1 MTPHERRPCPLTIR
15 LAQDLKI
22 RNMAERTIDA
32 YTYHAGKF
40 ADFINKPLDC
50 VTPEDVRSFQLHLI
64 EERKLAY
71 SSFNQAVCA
80 LRFLYT
86 HTIRVPWPVTMV
98 PFSKRP
104 KTLPIVLGRQEV
116 TELLRCTKNL
126 KQRTFITTLYA
137 TGMRFSEAANLK
149 LPDIDSKRMQ
159 IRITH
164 GKGSKQ
170 RQVPLSPR
178 LLDELRVYWNQFKPT
193 SLLFPGKT
201 PDKTYADT
209 TIQMAIKASASLAGI
224 NKNVTP
230 HTFRHSYATGLLEA
244 GVDLLTIS
252 RLLGHASFSTTM
264 VYLHC
269 RREHLI
275 STPSPLDWLPVQ
287 QLPTY
292 QPPAENVQP
301 SPDKLSPPEQ
311 QQPES
316 RQPPS

>member
-1 MTPHERRPCPLTIR
+1 
-15 LAQDLKI
+15 
-22 RNMAERTIDA
+22 
-32 YTYHAGKF
+32 
-40 ADFINKPLDC
+40 
-50 VTPEDVRSFQLHLI
+50 
-64 EERKLAY
+64 
-71 SSFNQAVCA
+71 
-80 LRFLYT
+80 
-86 HTIRVPWPVTMV
+86 
-98 PFSKRP
+98 
-104 KTLPIVLGRQEV
+104 
-116 TELLRCTKNL
+116 
-126 KQRTFITTLYA
+126 
-137 TGMRFSEAANLK
+137 
-149 LPDIDSKRMQ
+149 MQ

-178 LLDELRVYWNQFKPT
+178 LLDELRVYWKQFKPT

-209 TIQMAIKASASLAGI
+209 TIQMAIKAAAKLAGI

-292 QPPAENVQP
+292 QPAPELPMNKSVH
-301 SPDKLSPPEQ
+301 LSQDPIQNLIQETTSEQNSKANQKPPNNN
-311 QQPES
+311 
-316 RQPPS
+316 

>member
-1 MTPHERRPCPLTIR
+1 MTPHGKRPCNLTVR
-15 LAQDLKI
+15 LAEDMRI
-22 RNMAERTIDA
+22 RNLAHRTIDA
-32 YTYHAGKF
+32 YTFHAARF
-40 ADFINKPLDC
+40 ADFIQKPLDC
-50 VTPEDVRSFQLHLI
+50 ATVEDVRNFQLYLI
-64 EERKLAY
+64 DNR
-71 SSFNQAVCA
+71 
-80 LRFLYT
+80 
-86 HTIRVPWPVTMV
+86 
-98 PFSKRP
+98 
-104 KTLPIVLGRQEV
+104 KTLPVVLGRQEV

-137 TGMRFSEAANLK
+137 TGMRFSEAANLT
-149 LPDIDSKRMQ
+149 LPDIDSQRMQ

-164 GKGSKQ
+164 GKGAKQ

-178 LLDELRVYWNQFKPT
+178 LLDELRVYWKQFKPT

-209 TIQMAIKASASLAGI
+209 TIQLAIKASASLAGI

-292 QPPAENVQP
+292 QPAPELPLNKSLHLSQDPIQNP
-301 SPDKLSPPEQ
+301 SQETSSTSEPNPKANQ
-311 QQPES
+311 K
-316 RQPPS
+316 PSNDN